1 MKTTKKLK
9 LSFNK
14 FRVVIF
20 EQGVESPNN
29 STYFFKKSVYTE
41 FTPKAPLSISFCH
54 YKAEKT
60 IRRQRNVETLTDDY
74 DPYNPYIQPSLGS

>member
-41 FTPKAPLSISFCH
+41 FEIKALFSLSFYHFNISLPDTVVGNIIAMEYYRLKKNH
-54 YKAEKT
+54 NYL
-60 IRRQRNVETLTDDY
+60 V
-74 DPYNPYIQPSLGS
+74 